1 MEDLL
6 AAVALLGREPLW
18 DKGGSVEI
26 RIAEGDSEL
35 EVVGDLM
42 LQLRSGY
49 DLPGM
54 VSQIKAQ
61 QQRGYTVAYA
71 EEDGR
76 AVCAAGFAIKT
87 GLAWG
92 KHMYIEDLVT
102 DSDRRS
108 SGLGR
113 VMMDWLKSHAR
124 EHECEQI
131 HLDSGV
137 QRFPAHRFYL
147 REGFNI
153 ASHHFS
159 MVGLK

>member
-1 MEDLL
+1 MDSL
-6 AAVALLGREPLW
+6 
-18 DKGGSVEI
+18 EI
-26 RIAEGDSEL
+26 RIAEGGPEL
-35 EVVGDLM
+35 EVVGSLM

-49 DLPGM
+49 DLESM
-54 VSQIKAQ
+54 VSRIEAQ
-61 QQRGYTVAYA
+61 QERGYTVAYA
-71 EEDGR
+71 EEGGR
-76 AVCAAGFAIKT
+76 AICAAGFAIKT

-102 DSDRRS
+102 DSELRS

-113 VMMDWLKSHAR
+113 VMMDWLKGHAR
-124 EHECEQI
+124 ENGCEQI

-159 MVGLK
+159 IVDLR

>member
-1 MEDLL
+1 M
-6 AAVALLGREPLW
+6 
-18 DKGGSVEI
+18 EI
-26 RIAEGDSEL
+26 RIAEGGSDL
-35 EVVGDLM
+35 EVVGRLM

-49 DLPGM
+49 DLRGM
-54 VSQIKAQ
+54 ISQIKAQ
-61 QQRGYTVAYA
+61 QERGYTVAYA

-76 AVCAAGFAIKT
+76 AVCAAGFVIET
-87 GLAWG
+87 RLAWG

-102 DSDRRS
+102 DSKRRS

-113 VMMDWLKSHAR
+113 VMVDWLKCHAR
-124 EHECEQI
+124 ENGCEQI
-131 HLDSGV
+131 HLDSAV

-159 MVGLK
+159 IVGLR

>member
-1 MEDLL
+1 MTEIEATGVREVLME
-6 AAVALLGREPLW
+6 V
-18 DKGGSVEI
+18 
-26 RIAEGDSEL
+26 RIAEGESER
-35 EVVGDLM
+35 EIVGSL
-42 LQLRSGY
+42 LVQLRSGY
-49 DLPGM
+49 DLRTM

-61 QQRGYTVAYA
+61 QERGYTVAYV
-71 EEDGR
+71 EEEGQ
-76 AVCAAGFAIKT
+76 AICAAGFAIKT

-102 DSDRRS
+102 DSERRS

-113 VMMDWLKSHAR
+113 VMMDWLKCHAR
-124 EHECEQI
+124 ENECEQI

-147 REGFNI
+147 REGFDI

-159 MVGLK
+159 IVKLK

>member
-1 MEDLL
+1 
-6 AAVALLGREPLW
+6 
-18 DKGGSVEI
+18 
-26 RIAEGDSEL
+26 
-35 EVVGDLM
+35 
-42 LQLRSGY
+42 
-49 DLPGM
+49 
-54 VSQIKAQ
+54 
-61 QQRGYTVAYA
+61 
-71 EEDGR
+71 
-76 AVCAAGFAIKT
+76 
-87 GLAWG
+87 
-92 KHMYIEDLVT
+92 MYIEDLVT
-102 DSDRRS
+102 DPERRS

-159 MVGLK
+159 IVDLK

>member
-1 MEDLL
+1 M
-6 AAVALLGREPLW
+6 
-18 DKGGSVEI
+18 GSLEI
-26 RIAEGDSEL
+26 RIAEGRSEL
-35 EVVGDLM
+35 EVVGSLM

-49 DLPGM
+49 ELDGM

-61 QQRGYTVAYA
+61 QERGYTVAYA
-71 EEDGR
+71 EEGGR
-76 AVCAAGFAIKT
+76 AICAAGFAIKT

-102 DSDRRS
+102 DSERRS

-113 VMMDWLKSHAR
+113 AMMDWLKCHAR
-124 EHECEQI
+124 ENGCEQI

-147 REGFNI
+147 REGFKI

-159 MVGLK
+159 IVDLR

>member
-1 MEDLL
+1 MQ
-6 AAVALLGREPLW
+6 V
-18 DKGGSVEI
+18 
-26 RIAEGDSEL
+26 RIADSASAL
-35 EVVGDLM
+35 EVVGSLL

-49 DLPGM
+49 DLGSM

-61 QQRGYTVAYA
+61 QGRGYTVAYA

-76 AVCAAGFAIKT
+76 AVCAAGFVIET
-87 GLAWG
+87 RLAWG

-102 DSDRRS
+102 DSERRS

-113 VMMDWLKSHAR
+113 AMMDWLKCHAR
-124 EHECEQI
+124 ENGCEQI
-131 HLDSGV
+131 HLDSGI

-159 MVGLK
+159 IVGLR